1 MTTEPTKAAD
11 VSLTADYFERVY
23 ANDPDPWRF
32 ETSDYEHA
40 KYARTLAALPR
51 ASYAYGLEI
60 GCSIGVLT
68 EQLAPRCTNLVA
80 LDVNAAALARARR
93 RCARFPQIDFVQM
106 RLPDERPAGL
116 FDLILVSEVGYY
128 WSRADLARA
137 SAWMLE
143 ALRPGSSLV
152 LVHWTDPVPDYPLT
166 GDQVH
171 DHFVGLAEGG
181 ALRHRH
187 GETHPRYRLD
197 VFEAATAVTGSR
209 AGSTARARRSA
220 GPAAS

>member
-1 MTTEPTKAAD
+1 MTIEPTKSAD

-32 ETSDYEHA
+32 ETSAYEHA

-51 ASYAYGLEI
+51 TSYACGLEI

-68 EQLAPRCTNLVA
+68 EQLAPRCANLVA
-80 LDVNAAALARARR
+80 LDVNASALERARR

-128 WSRADLARA
+128 WSRADLTRA
-137 SAWMLE
+137 GVWMLQ
-143 ALRPGSSLV
+143 ALRPVGSLV

-171 DHFVGLAEGG
+171 EHFIGLAEGG

-197 VFEAATAVTGSR
+197 VFEASTAATAAT
-209 AGSTARARRSA
+209 AGSTARPGRSA
-220 GPAAS
+220 RLAAS